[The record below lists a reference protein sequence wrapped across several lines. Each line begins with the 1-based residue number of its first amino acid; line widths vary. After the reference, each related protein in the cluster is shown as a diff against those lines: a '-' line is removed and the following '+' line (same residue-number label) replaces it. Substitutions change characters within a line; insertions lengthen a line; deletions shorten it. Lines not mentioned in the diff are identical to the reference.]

1 MDTEPQN
8 TNEMS
13 ILGHVNELRKRL
25 LISLAAL
32 VITTIIG
39 FTFSQQLAEILAAPI
54 GGLQAMEAIDI
65 TENVSAFMKI
75 SLLAGLVLA
84 LPIVVSQIFAFIMP
98 GLNPSERKWI
108 WIMVPLATLFFA
120 AGVYFAY
127 SFLLF
132 NTLSKLGTSTPS
144 YGVSFVGQV

>member
-75 SLLAGLVLA
+75 SLLAGVVLA
-84 LPIVVSQIFAFIMP
+84 LPIVVAQIFAFIMP
-98 GLNPSERKWI
+98 GLNPSERK
-108 WIMVPLATLFFA
+108 
-120 AGVYFAY
+120 
-127 SFLLF
+127 
-132 NTLSKLGTSTPS
+132 
-144 YGVSFVGQV
+144 